1 MVSNPI
7 QKQKRNSML
16 IGLIVGLVIGLILC
30 VILYMF
36 LSSNAGANITSGEG
50 TKTVAVLNKSIK
62 SGAEITTADYDI
74 KKVSAVAAPSDAVGG
89 INGTA
94 VSKIDLTAGTVLSN
108 NMLTTADSKLTK
120 DLREQEYNM
129 IVLPTQLAAGE
140 YIDIRLQLPDGGDYI
155 VVSKKCVQKANA
167 TTVWLRMSEEET
179 LVMSN
184 AIVEYYIM
192 TGSKLYATKYT
203 EPGTQEPAT
212 PTYVPNATV
221 VDLINGQL
229 KKDDNP
235 NGNIESLTNGRF
247 SEKLKNIRNSRIKS
261 QLDKYNDTGLENLET
276 SIQEEI
282 KNLQES
288 RQAYFGVLDSAN

>member
-30 VILYMF
+30 VILYLF
-36 LSSNAGANITSGEG
+36 LSSNAGVSGGEG
-50 TKTVAVLNKSIK
+50 TKTVAVLNKAIK
-62 SGAEITTADYDI
+62 SGAEITQADVETRNVNSKNVPTDTTLN
-74 KKVSAVAAPSDAVGG
+74 VVGS
-89 INGTA
+89 IA
-94 VSKIDLTAGTVLSN
+94 KIDLTSGTVLSTS
-108 NMLTTADSKLTK
+108 MITSKNETLTK
-120 DLREQEYNM
+120 DLREQEYSM
-129 IVLPTQLAAGE
+129 IVLPTQLVAGD

-155 VVSKKCVQKANA
+155 VVSKKCVQKADD
-167 TTVWLRMSEEET
+167 TTVWLKMNEEET

-203 EPGTQEPAT
+203 EPGTQEAAT

-221 VDLINGQL
+221 VDLINSQL
-229 KKDDNP
+229 KNDDNP

-247 SEKLKNIRNSRIKS
+247 SEKLKNIRNSRIKT
-261 QLDKYNDTGLENLET
+261 QLNQYNDTGLENLET
-276 SIQEEI
+276 KLQEEI

-288 RQAYFGVLDSAN
+288 RQAYFGTLDSAN